1 MAFID
6 KDELYE
12 LYEESVKEKH
22 IWQEDYPEF
31 ERLMNN
37 DIIADLDENLP
48 EVNDGTLAAS
58 LYKLPKRIFNSKLSG
73 RAKAMDRD
81 DAWLTELANIRW
93 EKNIIPNANLQA
105 PFARKWKDGIRKSA
119 GYGSVPL
126 ITMFVDH
133 GQSEGADFY
142 VGQPQDWT
150 LEAGKVSDYD
160 CQVIFG
166 DLYFTR
172 TQLKDMIEQAKKD
185 NKDPDSYKK
194 WDVAQLKKIYD
205 AKNTED
211 RDPRDVPDEKQGKAV
226 TKGGYHFL
234 FAPQRGIEAPFCL
247 YHASSK
253 KTPVCE
259 WKNPDPTGDL
269 PVHYLYCYQDFI
281 NPYGVGIVKLAGGTQ
296 NVLDYMRQADVLATQ
311 LGLEPPVTVGGQ
323 GADTADIE
331 SMTYDRKAIWMTG
344 TAEVA
349 QLPVTTEVYAQLP
362 NRISMY
368 KISLNQLIPTGDTSI
383 AAGAGDQDYSKTP
396 AGVEFQQQNLSI
408 DDEDYK
414 DNVYMTYEVV
424 AKSMINYEFANMQGT
439 DLMKLDDEERDIL
452 MKSGLDFPLDPEGNP
467 TNELEVF
474 WDESRAKF
482 NFALDA
488 DQDKAKDDEKRLEGL
503 MKVMELGATDPNFD
517 MDLQMSGKK
526 LNKGELLGDII
537 GLLSENDKILEDIEP
552 EDEEAMAEQALMAQQ
567 MQEQPGTE
575 VPVDQPPQESFA
587 GEAEAQANME
597 AVMQEYGVDQYDAAA
612 ILEAERQG
620 LITSP
625 EEVVEILRSRQEQVA

>member
-1 MAFID
+1 MSFIS
-6 KDELYE
+6 KDDLYE

-37 DIIADLDENLP
+37 EIIADIDENLP

-58 LYKLPKRIFNSKLSG
+58 LYKLPKRLFNSKLTG

-81 DAWLTELANIRW
+81 DGWLTELANIRW
-93 EKNIIPNANLQA
+93 EKEIIPNANLQA
-105 PFARKWKDGIRKSA
+105 PFARKWKDAIRKSG

-166 DLYFTR
+166 DLYFTNS
-172 TQLKDMIEQAKKD
+172 QLDDMIEQAIKD
-185 NKDPDSYKK
+185 NKNPDSYKK
-194 WDVAQLKKIYD
+194 WDTPELEKIKA

-211 RDPRDVPDEKQGKAV
+211 RDARDIPDEKQGKAV
-226 TKGGYHFL
+226 TKGGYHFMY
-234 FAPQRGIEAPFCL
+234 APQRGIDAPFCL
-247 YHASSK
+247 YHSSNK
-253 KTPVCE
+253 KKPVCE
-259 WKNPDPTGDL
+259 WTNPDPTGDL

-281 NPYGVGIVKLAGGTQ
+281 NPYGTGIVKLAGGTQ

-311 LGLEPPVTVGGQ
+311 LGLEPPVRVGGQ

-331 SMTYDRKAIWMTG
+331 SMTYDRKAIWMIG
-344 TAEVA
+344 TAEVE
-349 QLPVTTEVYAQLP
+349 QVNVTARVYSELP
-362 NRISMY
+362 NRIAMY

-396 AGVEFQQQNLSI
+396 QGVKFQQQNLSI

-414 DNVYMTYEVV
+414 DNIYMTYEAV
-424 AKSMINYEFANMQGT
+424 ARSMINTEFANMQGS

-452 MKSGLDFPLDPEGNP
+452 MQSGLEFPLDEEGNP
-467 TNELEVF
+467 TNELEIL

-482 NFALDA
+482 NFHLDP
-488 DQDKAKDDEKRLEGL
+488 DQDKSKDDEKRLEGL
-503 MKVMELGATDPNFD
+503 LRVMELKASDPNFD

-526 LNKGELLGDII
+526 LNKGELLAEVI
-537 GLLSENDKILEDIEP
+537 GLTTDNDKIIEDIQP
-552 EDEEAMAEQALMAQQ
+552 EDEQAMAEEAMMAPQAQGQLPAEATP
-567 MQEQPGTE
+567 EQ
-575 VPVDQPPQESFA
+575 PQESFE
-587 GEAEAQANME
+587 GEAEAMANMQ
-597 AVMQEYGVDQYDAAA
+597 AVMQEYQVPAEMAAGM
-612 ILEAERQG
+612 LEAERLGYQ
-620 LITSP
+620 P
-625 EEVVEILRSRQEQVA
+625 EEILEAMRGYQNV